1 MMNENRL
8 SISKL
13 FLLLIFLFAGISF
26 AQSNPFKFIV
36 ISDIHIS
43 NDESKDQ
50 KLVGFIDEIN
60 KGKLSDAEFLV
71 ITGDNVSSY
80 YASRNNGDG
89 LENNRALKLIGILK
103 NLEKPYLIALGNH
116 DYKIDREKDSDAPFT
131 FDEINN
137 IEILWKEH
145 GGVEPYYSI
154 DHGNIRFVILNSMR
168 GRYLN
173 RSFDNEQ
180 INWLAEQMKEK
191 KPTFL
196 FFHHPIRT
204 DNFRIW
210 GKPKDLITP
219 ENEEKFFSI
228 LSKYKDQVK
237 GIFVGHG
244 HMWISDKLFNTIPV
258 YETASFGEG
267 KGLNY
272 YSIEF
277 DAVKQ
282 ETIIIKNSK

>member
-1 MMNENRL
+1 MKKTILN
-8 SISKL
+8 ISKL
-13 FLLLIFLFAGISF
+13 CLALLFLLSGLTL
-26 AQSNPFKFIV
+26 AQGNQFKFIV

-89 LENNRALKLIGILK
+89 LENNRAIKLMAILK

-116 DYKIDREKDSDAPFT
+116 DYKIDRDKDSDAPFT

-137 IEILWKEH
+137 IEMLWKEH
-145 GGVEPYYSI
+145 AEVEPYYSI
-154 DHGNIRFVILNSMR
+154 DHGDIRFIILNSMR

-228 LSKYKDQVK
+228 LSKYKDKIK

>member
-1 MMNENRL
+1 MKKTILN
-8 SISKL
+8 ISKL
-13 FLLLIFLFAGISF
+13 CLALLFLLSGLSL
-26 AQSNPFKFIV
+26 AQGNQFNFIV

-60 KGKLSDAEFLV
+60 NGKLSNTELLV

-89 LENNRALKLIGILK
+89 LENNRALKLIAILK
-103 NLEKPYLIALGNH
+103 NLKKPYLIALGNH

-131 FDEINN
+131 FDEINS
-137 IEILWKEH
+137 IEILWNEH

-154 DHGNIRFVILNSMR
+154 DHRDIRFIILNSMR

-191 KPTFL
+191 KPVFL

>member
-1 MMNENRL
+1 MKKTIIN
-8 SISKL
+8 ISKL
-13 FLLLIFLFAGISF
+13 CLALLFLLSGLSF
-26 AQSNPFKFIV
+26 AQGNQFKFIV

-50 KLVGFIDEIN
+50 KLAGFIDEIN
-60 KGKLSDAEFLV
+60 NGKLSDAELLV

-80 YASRNNGDG
+80 YANRNNGDG
-89 LENNRALKLIGILK
+89 FENNRALKLMAILK

-116 DYKIDREKDSDAPFT
+116 DYKIDRDKDSDAPFT

-145 GGVEPYYSI
+145 AEVEPFYSF
-154 DHGNIRFVILNSMR
+154 DHKDVRFIILNSMR

-180 INWLAEQMKEK
+180 INWLVGQMKEK

-244 HMWISDKLFNTIPV
+244 HMWIDDKLFNTIPV

-267 KGLNY
+267 NGLNFY
-272 YSIEF
+272 LIEYDPVGGKSI
-277 DAVKQ
+277 V
-282 ETIIIKNSK
+282 IRNSK